1 MNITKAFDGEVV
13 RNRNGIK
20 AQKIHDKTEAHVIHL
35 TFEPGVRLDTHT
47 TPVNVFFYILEGTA
61 WVEVGDE
68 RIAVTKDHIVE
79 SPKGIPHAL
88 ENESDSQILRVM
100 VVKTPKP

>member
-1 MNITKAFDGEVV
+1 MNIKRTYDGEITK
-13 RNRNGIK
+13 NENGIK
-20 AQKIHDKTEAHVIHL
+20 AQRVYDKPDAQAVHITLEA
-35 TFEPGVRLDTHT
+35 GARLDTHT
-47 TPVNVFFYILEGTA
+47 TKVDVFFYILEGTA

-68 RIAVTKDHIVE
+68 GVLVEKDNIVE

-88 ENESDSQILRVM
+88 ENKSDSGRARVL